1 MNTEEFDPTDPF
13 NDEEFEF
20 EVVQEHDPEAVDD
33 AIQTAY
39 KKQMTALEK
48 LILPLLNN
56 LMKNPEAE
64 TIKWPNRSTAIKGQ
78 IAKITAITKTSLKY

>member
-1 MNTEEFDPTDPF
+1 MTNFNPLDPF

-20 EVVQEHDPEAVDD
+20 EIIEEQDPEAIDG

-39 KKQMTALEK
+39 KKQMAALEK

-56 LMKNPEAE
+56 LMKNPEAD
-64 TIKWPNRSTAIKGQ
+64 TIKWPNRESAIKNQ
-78 IAKITAITKTSLKY
+78 IAKITAITKQQLKY